1 MRAHVCT
8 CAADLSLMLVAE
20 QSVAFSPNVAFSPDG
35 TKIASAGSDGYIW
48 LWDASTLAR
57 VAAQSTNGLQVNTI
71 GFSPDGRRLA
81 LGTYTN
87 GIQLLGG
94 RPVTCTRMW
103 TCWLRRCGWRLKCG
117 RVAWLADATTLA
129 LVVEQTLAYSS
140 AVYSIGFSPDGTKVV
155 SGSFDSFI
163 GGFSIRVWGGRTIA
177 LSGRVCSCARRC
189 DGDGSQLRIAGVYAR
204 VHHADTSTL
213 APLAEQANA
222 HSEY

>member
-1 MRAHVCT
+1 VRHA
-8 CAADLSLMLVAE
+8 
-20 QSVAFSPNVAFSPDG
+20 
-35 TKIASAGSDGYIW
+35 
-48 LWDASTLAR
+48 DASTLAR

-177 LSGRVCSCARRC
+177 LSGRVCSCACTCAPRRYIDTGTVSGAGEC
-189 DGDGSQLRIAGVYAR
+189 SQRIREFCGLLARRHEAR
-204 VHHADTSTL
+204 VGL
-213 APLAEQANA
+213 
-222 HSEY
+222 